1 MDALIENAPRIISE
15 AAKSPLGLA
24 ALVVL
29 AVSVL
34 SYAFFRRTAEHVRL
48 LVFMPTFAGLI
59 LLVIALAD
67 VDRFRP
73 SPPLRG
79 DDRDDGSVRT
89 PQSAFSLADAPEV
102 AEDVI
107 TQMLHGEADG
117 LSVPFCDNETVYRS
131 ADALRTTVS
140 NISRSRRVGPIAV
153 STAGAALV
161 SDVEQSLYEHFA
173 GAHPC
178 AQANVVSPDDFVV
191 EVHVHFMNS
200 NEEGR
205 WILILDRI
213 SGLGKAVF

>member
-48 LVFMPTFAGLI
+48 LVFIPTFAGLI

-89 PQSAFSLADAPEV
+89 PQSAFSLADAP
-102 AEDVI
+102 
-107 TQMLHGEADG
+107 
-117 LSVPFCDNETVYRS
+117 
-131 ADALRTTVS
+131 
-140 NISRSRRVGPIAV
+140 
-153 STAGAALV
+153 
-161 SDVEQSLYEHFA
+161 
-173 GAHPC
+173 
-178 AQANVVSPDDFVV
+178 DDFVV